1 MEEFCM
7 SYRYEKRGMSTGTII
22 AIIIVAVMF
31 LSIFS
36 VVGSCIGTYNN
47 LVNKEEDVN
56 LAWANVQNMMQSRL
70 EKIPD
75 LVEVAKYAA
84 EHEEKIFEDIANARA
99 ALSSSIDAGDA
110 QAVDEADKEL
120 SKAINA
126 MMLVINENYPTI
138 SASEQ
143 FVTLMDQIEG
153 AANRIAVARENY
165 NTAVSNYNRVVR
177 NFPGAILAN
186 MFGFDVKETFEA
198 DEAASNSS
206 MVDFGK

>member
-1 MEEFCM
+1 M
-7 SYRYEKRGMSTGTII
+7 SYSYEKRGIGTGTII
-22 AIIIVAVMF
+22 AIIVVAVLF
-31 LSIFS
+31 LSIFT
-36 VVGSCIGTYNN
+36 VVGSGIGTYNN

-56 LAWANVQNMMQSRL
+56 LAWSNVQNMMQSRL

-99 ALSSSIDAGDA
+99 ALSNSIDTGDT
-110 QAVDEADKEL
+110 QAIDEADKEL

-165 NTAVSNYNRVVR
+165 NTAVSNYNRTVR
-177 NFPGAILAN
+177 NFPGSILAN
-186 MFGFDVKETFEA
+186 IFGFDVKPAFEA
-198 DEAASNSS
+198 DEAANNSS

>member
-1 MEEFCM
+1 M

>member
-1 MEEFCM
+1 M
-7 SYRYEKRGMSTGTII
+7 SYRYEKRGMSTGAII

-198 DEAASNSS
+198 DEAANNSS

>member
-1 MEEFCM
+1 M
-7 SYRYEKRGMSTGTII
+7 SYRYEKRGMSTGAII

-206 MVDFGK
+206 MVDFDK

>member
-7 SYRYEKRGMSTGTII
+7 SYRYEKRGMSTGAII

-206 MVDFGK
+206 MVDFDK

>member
-1 MEEFCM
+1 M

-70 EKIPD
+70 EKISD

>member
-1 MEEFCM
+1 M
-7 SYRYEKRGMSTGTII
+7 SYRYEKRGMSTGAII

>member
-1 MEEFCM
+1 M
-7 SYRYEKRGMSTGTII
+7 SYRYEKRGMSTGAII

-186 MFGFDVKETFEA
+186 IFGFDVKETFEA

-206 MVDFGK
+206 MVDFDK

>member
-1 MEEFCM
+1 M
-7 SYRYEKRGMSTGTII
+7 SYRYEKRGMSTGAIV

-206 MVDFGK
+206 MVDFDK

>member
-1 MEEFCM
+1 M

-206 MVDFGK
+206 MVDFGKSVGAC

>member
-1 MEEFCM
+1 M
-7 SYRYEKRGMSTGTII
+7 SYRYEKRGMSTGAII

-47 LVNKEEDVN
+47 LVNKEKDVN
-56 LAWANVQNMMQSRL
+56 LAWANVQNMMQRRL

-198 DEAASNSS
+198 DEAASDSS

>member
-1 MEEFCM
+1 M

-206 MVDFGK
+206 MVDFDK

>member
-1 MEEFCM
+1 M
-7 SYRYEKRGMSTGTII
+7 SYGYEKRGMSTGAII

-206 MVDFGK
+206 MVDFDK

>member
-1 MEEFCM
+1 M
-7 SYRYEKRGMSTGTII
+7 SYRYEKRGMSTGAII

-198 DEAASNSS
+198 DEAANNSS
-206 MVDFGK
+206 MVDFDK

>member
-1 MEEFCM
+1 M

-198 DEAASNSS
+198 DEAANNSS